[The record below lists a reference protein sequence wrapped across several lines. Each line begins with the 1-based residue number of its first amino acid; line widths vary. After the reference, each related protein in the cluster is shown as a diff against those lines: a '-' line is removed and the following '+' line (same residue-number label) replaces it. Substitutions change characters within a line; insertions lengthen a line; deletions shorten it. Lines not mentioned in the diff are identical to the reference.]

1 MHRNLRVALVC
12 ACFALTGTVALAAVP
27 IVVFPDPIQFG
38 IVPLN
43 SYSPL
48 NVYLTNTTANAV
60 TISNISISGTNTSSF
75 AFYGFTCVGTISGN
89 QTCQMG
95 MTFTPSAMGNLSANL
110 LITVTGVSAAISIPL
125 QGTGGNPIPNITS
138 LSPPAIYLN
147 SPTTTVV
154 INGSGFLS
162 SSLAYLQNSNTNTAL
177 LTTFVSATQIKAQI
191 PDTALSSTGTL
202 YLYVTNP
209 PPGGGSGGSAS
220 LQIVSPE
227 PAIGNVSPGSIVAGT
242 PSELILVNG
251 QNFMAGATVQWNGTK
266 VPTAYLGP
274 TQLQAQP
281 TTAEL
286 ATAGIVQLSVKNP
299 SPGTISPA
307 FTFNVTYPVNLTIL
321 DLPANDL
328 VWDPFAQVIYA
339 SLPSSYGTNGN
350 TIAVI
355 NPSTGAV
362 TGFFFAGSEPTALAI
377 DSTSKYLYVG
387 LNGSSA
393 IQRLNLPAITPDI
406 QISLG
411 SAQNGGPSVAT
422 SMAVSPTSSHTF
434 AVGVNE
440 IGCCGGTL
448 EFFTDSTK
456 LSNSVTSPAMSQL
469 VFASGTTL
477 YGYSSGTLSQVTV
490 SSTGGT
496 LAKQWNGLVNGNT
509 FQYSGGLVFGSAG
522 EEFNPATGLLQGTF
536 DVGNACCNINTQVL
550 PNSALNRVFALGVT
564 PFFNSF
570 GITSYDL
577 THFTPLAVA
586 SLDEL
591 SSNSFNSV
599 STAKFIQWGTN
610 GLGFILTSGCCGNT
624 SSQIVLLQSP
634 GLLLA
639 ASKTSNSTPALMS
652 SKPTT
657 ASHGTGNFRLTLRGS
672 GFVPGSMVTWNGK
685 ARSASYVSTN
695 EMTVYVPAAA
705 IASAGTAKIAIKNPA
720 PGGGTSNAL
729 TFTIK

>member
-1 MHRNLRVALVC
+1 MNRNLRVALVC
-12 ACFALTGTVALAAVP
+12 ACLALTRTVALAAVP
-27 IVVFPDPIQFG
+27 IVVYPDPIQFG

-43 SYSPL
+43 STDSPL
-48 NVYLTNTTANAV
+48 GVYLTNTTANAV
-60 TISNISISGTNTSSF
+60 TISNISISGTNSSSF
-75 AFYGFTCVGTISGN
+75 AFYGFTCVGSISGN

-110 LITVTGVSAAISIPL
+110 LITVTGVSTSISIPL

-162 SSLAYLQNSNTNTAL
+162 SSLAYLQNSNTAL
-177 LTTFVSATQIKAQI
+177 LTTFVSAKQIKAQI
-191 PDTALSSTGTL
+191 PDTVLSSTGTL

-209 PPGGGSGGSAS
+209 PPGGGSGGSGS

-227 PAIGNVSPGSIVAGT
+227 PTIGNVSPGSIVAGT
-242 PSELILVNG
+242 ASELILVNG
-251 QNFMAGATVQWNGTK
+251 QNFMAGATVQWNGTN
-266 VPTAYLGP
+266 VPTAYLSP

-328 VWDPFAQVIYA
+328 VWDPFAQAIYA

-362 TGFFFAGSEPTALAI
+362 TGFSFAGSEPTALAI

-411 SAQNGGPSVAT
+411 SAQNGWPNVAT
-422 SMAVSPTSSHTF
+422 AMAVSPTSSHTF

-440 IGCCGGTL
+440 TGCCGGTL

-456 LSNSVTSPAMSQL
+456 LANSVTSPGMSQL

-509 FQYSGGLVFGSAG
+509 FQYSGGLAFGSAG
-522 EEFNPATGLLQGTF
+522 QEFNPATGLLQGT
-536 DVGNACCNINTQVL
+536 
-550 PNSALNRVFALGVT
+550 
-564 PFFNSF
+564 
-570 GITSYDL
+570 L
-577 THFTPLAVA
+577 T
-586 SLDEL
+586 
-591 SSNSFNSV
+591 
-599 STAKFIQWGTN
+599 
-610 GLGFILTSGCCGNT
+610 
-624 SSQIVLLQSP
+624 
-634 GLLLA
+634 
-639 ASKTSNSTPALMS
+639 
-652 SKPTT
+652 
-657 ASHGTGNFRLTLRGS
+657 
-672 GFVPGSMVTWNGK
+672 
-685 ARSASYVSTN
+685 
-695 EMTVYVPAAA
+695 
-705 IASAGTAKIAIKNPA
+705 
-720 PGGGTSNAL
+720 
-729 TFTIK
+729 